1 MQFIRC
7 CTSNVIMEINVELFL
22 IFFFITENS
31 WEWKCSKLRSKETI
45 GNRISS
51 NFITYVTPNT
61 PDWEMKNKPCI
72 LCPTIFKMS
81 HDSSLALSSPREP
94 EYKEKPQKSL
104 NEKHQ
109 VDILFRSF
117 IFCFFSFSKAVVWWS
132 FKNYEFLPEA
142 YSTCT
147 QYSYYCLYSPDIF
160 FMVILFSSVG
170 KQRLA
175 NQVYF
180 TRSKI
185 LWGQA
190 YCCLPSLQIPSP
202 MEVIWGWT
210 NQCIWSYHSDNRCS
224 NRGITDLCFTWFL
237 YPGCLKIVT
246 TVNPL
251 VGPSKLNSF
260 GLMAPRY
267 FTGRMSEN

>member
-7 CTSNVIMEINVELFL
+7 CTSNVLMEINVELF
-22 IFFFITENS
+22 IFFIVLQRTPENGNVLNGEAKKQLARES
-31 WEWKCSKLRSKETI
+31 RVILSLMLHPTLLIERWKINHVFCVPPSLKCLMI
-45 GNRISS
+45 QVLPFLLHGNLNIRKNPRNLSMKSTRWISS
-51 NFITYVTPNT
+51 FG
-61 PDWEMKNKPCI
+61 
-72 LCPTIFKMS
+72 
-81 HDSSLALSSPREP
+81 LSFF
-94 EYKEKPQKSL
+94 
-104 NEKHQ
+104 
-109 VDILFRSF
+109 V
-117 IFCFFSFSKAVVWWS
+117 FFSFSKAVVWCS

-142 YSTCT
+142 CSTCT

-260 GLMAPRY
+260 CLMAPRY